1 MLRSDVATMQKALEK
16 KGYDVGGSDGLP
28 GYKTRRSIG
37 QWQEKNG
44 LTPTCYPEASMIGRL
59 K

>member
-1 MLRSDVATMQKALEK
+1 MQKALERQ
-16 KGYDVGGSDGLP
+16 GYDVGGSDGLP

-37 QWQEKNG
+37 QWQAKNG
-44 LTPTCYPEASMIGRL
+44 MKPTCFPEATMKGKL